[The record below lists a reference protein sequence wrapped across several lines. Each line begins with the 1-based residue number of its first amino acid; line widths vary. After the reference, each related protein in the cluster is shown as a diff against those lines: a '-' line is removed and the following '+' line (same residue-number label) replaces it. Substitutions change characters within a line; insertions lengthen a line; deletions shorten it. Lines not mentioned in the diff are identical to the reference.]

1 MTEDFNIPKQYSIS
15 GILLKKSLKESEIYN
30 ERFFRI
36 LDSRFL
42 IYSYKP
48 HQRII
53 KGLFD
58 IDLINTIIAFKENKY
73 FKQNYR
79 ITKYFYFY

>member
-1 MTEDFNIPKQYSIS
+1 MTEDFNTQKQNSFS
-15 GILLKKSLKESEIYN
+15 GILLKKSLKDADIYN
-30 ERFFRI
+30 ERFFLI

-58 IDLINTIIAFKENKY
+58 IDLISSIIPFKENK
-73 FKQNYR
+73 
-79 ITKYFYFY
+79 